1 MKTTLFL
8 GFGLLFW
15 ISGAPT
21 RIQTLK
27 KDFFSKIYVSESTSS
42 TITKRAS
49 QFWRPLLRR
58 KGLHLNITSHFPTP
72 LQSEHR

>member
-15 ISGAPT
+15 VFGAPT

-27 KDFFSKIYVSESTSS
+27 KRQSGGGERDYTPGAELPDCR
-42 TITKRAS
+42 RAPPARAA
-49 QFWRPLLRR
+49 RPLVHKILAM
-58 KGLHLNITSHFPTP
+58 L
-72 LQSEHR
+72 